1 MLNLTKDNF
10 DSTIAKGKV
19 LIDFYTDW
27 CGHCRIIEPVL
38 DELSAKHAGSVIV
51 AKVNADNEREIANRF
66 GIRGYPTIVLFEDGK
81 EIAREIGA
89 HPIEVYEGM
98 I

>member
-1 MLNLTKDNF
+1 MLNLTKSNF

-19 LIDFYTDW
+19 LVDFYTVW
-27 CGHCRIIEPVL
+27 CGHCRIIEPVME
-38 DELSAKHAGSVIV
+38 ELSAKYAGKVVV
-51 AKVNADNEREIANRF
+51 AKVDADDEREISNRF
-66 GIRGYPTIVLFEDGK
+66 GIRNYPTIVVFEDGK

-89 HPIEVYEGM
+89 HPIEVFEAL